1 MHVLEIGCGWGALCE
16 RIARKGVRVTAVTV
30 SAEQF
35 AYTRAR
41 IADAGLADQVDI
53 QFRDYRDIAGVYDRV
68 VSIEMIEAVGEAHW
82 PTYFGAVAAHLKPG
96 GHAVLQAITM
106 DDANFASYRRKAD
119 FIQRYIFPGGMLMT
133 PGHMDRQSRA
143 VGLSCDTVETFGASY
158 AATLRAWRERFEAAW
173 PALMRLGFDERFRLM
188 WLYYFMYC
196 EAGFDA
202 GATDVGLYRVAK
214 PA

>member
-1 MHVLEIGCGWGALCE
+1 MLPGGVDSHVHIEQPGGDGSM
-16 RIARKGVRVTAVTV
+16 TADDFE
-30 SAEQF
+30 SG
-35 AYTRAR
+35 TRAAACGGTTT
-41 IADAGLADQVDI
+41 IMPFAM
-53 QFRDYRDIAGVYDRV
+53 QFRGRSLRE
-68 VSIEMIEAVGEAHW
+68 S
-82 PTYFGAVAAHLKPG
+82 T
-96 GHAVLQAITM
+96 
-106 DDANFASYRRKAD
+106 DAYRRKAD